1 MVLNQSKEKPFQKL
15 IFIVRDW
22 PNSDETG
29 YGWNGQKEID
39 EILAENDKQVTE
51 MKNLRTRIKSSFG
64 NITAFL
70 MPHPGMKVA
79 EGKSNGKFKDVD
91 PKFKK
96 YVKELVPDLLAPENL
111 IIKKIAGQK
120 LRISDLVSSLQTYLD
135 ILLNL
140 PKPESIFAVI
150 FISEYS
156 LI

>member
-1 MVLNQSKEKPFQKL
+1 
-15 IFIVRDW
+15 
-22 PNSDETG
+22 
-29 YGWNGQKEID
+29 
-39 EILAENDKQVTE
+39 
-51 MKNLRTRIKSSFG
+51 MKDLRKRIKSSFG

-79 EGKSNGKFKDVD
+79 EGRSNGNLKDVD

-120 LRISDLVSSLQTYLD
+120 LRISDLVPSLQTYFD

-150 FISEYS
+150 FIFEYS
-156 LI
+156 LISEIIFCNEFARFYRQQQNLAFQYWPMIV